1 MKVYIKPASVE
12 YSIFVETSLML
23 SKHEEEGGDQLTRQ
37 HGSWNSE
44 DWNEEEN

>member
-23 SKHEEEGGDQLTRQ
+23 SANNEVGGPQLTRQ

-44 DWNEEEN
+44 DWNEEED

>member
-23 SKHEEEGGDQLTRQ
+23 SKNDEVGGDQLTRDY
-37 HGSWNSE
+37 GSWGDEDWSE
-44 DWNEEEN
+44 DEY